1 MNAKD
6 RMTLL
11 RSGYAVDAA
20 GAIECHREPLD
31 RWRHTHLSSVRLTVA
46 DTKAAATLIS
56 AIIAAVSDEPGEILI
71 GTSKTDVVLL
81 FKLGSTYNVEVSDG
95 GKKEHEFVFQD
106 APCLFIATARRATI
120 ATADYTWKDGSPLTT
135 RLNDLAPLY
144 PNVSHRA
151 YDAVSAFLRENGG
164 RWGPLV
170 IPKNLGELHREKV
183 WAEIAARKAAGIVAG
198 DPQEIADEKL
208 VAAHPDLRQ
217 TDGAHAGLVVA
228 ARARIAARKE
238 AAREEARRLKQEE
251 KAKQARFAAM
261 AEHVGAEAT

>member
-6 RMTLL
+6 RTQL
-11 RSGYAVDAA
+11 RNGYALDAA
-20 GAIECHREPLD
+20 GAIECQRQPLE
-31 RWRHTHLSSVRLTVA
+31 RWRHTHLASIRLTVA
-46 DTKAAATLIS
+46 DTKAAAALIS
-56 AIIAAVSDEPGEILI
+56 AVVAAVSDEPGEILI

-81 FKLGSTYNVEVSDG
+81 FKLGTTYNVEVSDG

-106 APCLFIATARRATI
+106 APCLFIATARATI

-144 PNVSHRA
+144 PNVSRRA
-151 YDAVSAFLRENGG
+151 YDALGAILRESGG

-170 IPKNLGELHREKV
+170 IPKTPGELHQEKV

-198 DPQEIADEKL
+198 DPQEVADEKL
-208 VAAHPDLRQ
+208 VAAHPNLRQ

-238 AAREEARRLKQEE
+238 AAREETRRLKQEDKE
-251 KAKQARFAAM
+251 KQARFATM
-261 AEHVGAEAT
+261 AEHVGVDA